1 MTAPNIP
8 ISTSAPQQ
16 PQNKPTENIKGW
28 RLWLPLTIQALLVIA
43 IGIPPLI
50 TELSGKIV
58 ILKTAPVDPYDPL
71 RGYSQTLSYDISR
84 IDNLKKLPGWK
95 DLPKQSY
102 GEYLEP
108 RTSFYVIMQ
117 APGTNIKTNAQTPQP
132 WKPVAIKLIVDNSKS
147 VTFNPATLPPNQIAI
162 RGRTNYGSV
171 EYGLETYYMPEE
183 IHDQIN
189 QEVSQASRNQTSFV
203 EIKVNSEGRAV
214 PIKLWLGDKSYR
226 F

>member
-8 ISTSAPQQ
+8 ISAPAPQQ
-16 PQNKPTENIKGW
+16 PQNKLAENIKGW
-28 RLWLPLTIQALLVIA
+28 RLWLPLMIQALLVIS

-50 TELSGKIV
+50 TELSGKTV

-108 RTSFYVIMQ
+108 KTSFYVIMQ
-117 APGTNIKTNAQTPQP
+117 SPDTKANNTPQP
-132 WKPVAIKLIVDNSKS
+132 WKPVAIKLISGNSKS
-147 VTFNPATLPPNQIAI
+147 VTFNPSTLPPNQIAI
-162 RGRTNYGSV
+162 RGRTDSWSV
-171 EYGLETYYMPEE
+171 EYGLETYYMPEDMK
-183 IHDQIN
+183 DQIN
-189 QEVSQASRNQTSFV
+189 QEVVQASRKQTSFV

-214 PIKLWLGDKSYR
+214 PIKLWLGNKSYR